1 MGSDPTQ
8 LVAIDI
14 AVLPPPEVS
23 RRAIDLSAA
32 LAGSDPQALRLGD
45 ACLPHIT
52 LAQQFVGAA
61 SLDACL
67 DAIGV
72 VLRGVAPL
80 QLSVTGAG
88 RGNTTVWMSVERS
101 PAVLDLHRR
110 LMDALETFE
119 EPDGTAAAFVD
130 GRARPRDIEWV
141 RRYRRSS
148 SGSAFTPHIT
158 LGHSTQT
165 TPAVEPLTF
174 EATTIGACQLGR
186 FCSCGRV
193 LQRWTL

>member
-1 MGSDPTQ
+1 VSQ
-8 LVAIDI
+8 LVAIDV

-23 RRAIDLSAA
+23 KRATEFSAM
-32 LAGSDPQALRLGD
+32 LAGGDPQALRLG
-45 ACLPHIT
+45 AGCLPHIT
-52 LAQQFVGAA
+52 LTQQFVGAA

-67 DAIGV
+67 DAVGV

-80 QLSVTGAG
+80 QLSVTGVG

-101 PAVLDLHRR
+101 PALFDLHRR
-110 LMDALETFE
+110 LMDALEKFE
-119 EPDGTAAAFVD
+119 QADGDADAFI
-130 GRARPRDIEWV
+130 GTARPRDTEWV

-148 SGSAFTPHIT
+148 SGGAFTPHIT

-165 TPAVEPLTF
+165 TPPVEPVTF
-174 EATTIGACQLGR
+174 EAATIAACQLGR

-193 LQRWTL
+193 LRRWTL